1 MLNLIKGCYGMNVDE
16 IKKTM
21 ELIENSKPIINKTK
35 GLSGIYIDDS
45 IILDDTSL
53 TKACILFD
61 NIMINYINPN
71 LYIHTIYKD
80 FDFDRIKDIKQNGI
94 KLNFEKGFY
103 GQVENYNF
111 INFINLNK
119 ELVEE
124 GILTPRVFNNIPKLS
139 QKSDKEILLEL
150 LNDNHE
156 QILNLVEHLELK
168 REKNIFCVDE
178 PFLYILKLINI
189 NSSFLDAI
197 INKKIVISEKRNII
211 NYAVECSK
219 DVKKVKVFN
228 SEDFRIQDYDIKDT
242 DINLS
247 IDSLILDTFNI
258 LVPNFPSLKPD
269 EILEVRYK
277 LKDELGAYRALIKD
291 LSKQYSNNRELNN
304 SEIIQREFTN
314 KINDINLKLKS
325 EKSKLFRN
333 IVTYATA
340 FPTASGILTGGNLK
354 SIIASCF
361 GSMVKIACD
370 ANEYYDNKR
379 TTMNASTAL
388 PYVFLIKA
396 RKIK

>member
-1 MLNLIKGCYGMNVDE
+1 MNVDE

>member
-21 ELIENSKPIINKTK
+21 ELIENNKPIINEPN

-45 IILDDTSL
+45 IILNDISL
-53 TKACILFD
+53 TKSCILFD
-61 NIMINYINPN
+61 NVMINYINPN
-71 LYIHTIYKD
+71 LYINTIYKD
-80 FDFDRIKDIKQNGI
+80 FDFERLKNIQQNGI
-94 KLNFEKGFY
+94 KLDFGKCFY
-103 GQVENYNF
+103 GHVENYNF
-111 INFINLNK
+111 INFVNLNK

-124 GILTPRVFNNIPKLS
+124 GILTPHVFHNIPKLS

-150 LNDNHE
+150 LKDNNE
-156 QILNLVEHLELK
+156 QILNLVQYLELK
-168 REKNIFCVDE
+168 REKDTFCIDE

-189 NSSFLDAI
+189 NSSFLEAI
-197 INKKIVISEKRNII
+197 INKKIVISEKRNIL
-211 NYAVECSK
+211 NYAVKCSK

-228 SEDFRIQDYDIKDT
+228 SENFRIQDYDIKDT
-242 DINLS
+242 EINSS
-247 IDSLILDTFNI
+247 IDSLILDTFDI
-258 LVPNFPSLKPD
+258 LVPNFPRLKPD

-277 LKDELGAYRALIKD
+277 LKNELGAYRSLIKD

-333 IVTYATA
+333 IITYATA
-340 FPTASGILTGGNLK
+340 FPTASGILSGGNIK
-354 SIIASCF
+354 SIVASCF

-370 ANEYYDNKR
+370 VNEYYDNKK
-379 TTMNASTAL
+379 TTLQVSNAL
-388 PYVFLIKA
+388 PYVFFIKA